1 MYVWLSSHNVFDC
14 RALTQKVLN
23 DCSCGSYQ
31 YSFSSIIA
39 NVATIILVYK
49 CALYLS
55 SASRS
60 TFFFIILFIPLV

>member
-1 MYVWLSSHNVFDC
+1 MCVRLSSYNVFDC
-14 RALTQKVLN
+14 QALTQTVLN

-31 YSFSSIIA
+31 CSFISIIA
-39 NVATIILVYK
+39 NVATVILAYK

-60 TFFFIILFIPLV
+60 TFFFITLFIPLV